1 MDVDMRVFLAESL
14 ECSYSLNESSNKS
27 DNRKFS
33 DKLNDIIA
41 SIIKKLKDLFERFKA
56 KFKAIINK
64 ILSKL
69 GLNTAKDLKTFKEG
83 FLELKR
89 NAAKYNLPAVE
100 IHEYNDF
107 VEKKDF
113 PIINGVVDMYENAV
127 NRIKKYAE
135 MCPSLYK
142 KDIIDNL
149 LNSEN
154 LLRDAKG
161 FSFSWGN
168 VDNWGEMMTKAM
180 SPVAIRSVDIGYA
193 LYSIFTPDDSI
204 YCIDNLEEVLSLG
217 SSGYS
222 TKINTKVASIMTNI
236 NNILDNAKDELK
248 LLLRKDEELE
258 NSVIVFDKF
267 SKLTSTIPSVVA
279 AVTNGIMGAASEVCR
294 RAVILANMIN
304 KINRAN
310 GYGDVIDINK
320 ESNDSSAS
328 FSKLMR

>member
-1 MDVDMRVFLAESL
+1 
-14 ECSYSLNESSNKS
+14 
-27 DNRKFS
+27 
-33 DKLNDIIA
+33 
-41 SIIKKLKDLFERFKA
+41 
-56 KFKAIINK
+56 
-64 ILSKL
+64 
-69 GLNTAKDLKTFKEG
+69 
-83 FLELKR
+83 
-89 NAAKYNLPAVE
+89 
-100 IHEYNDF
+100 
-107 VEKKDF
+107 
-113 PIINGVVDMYENAV
+113 MYENAV

-142 KDIIDNL
+142 RDIIDNL

-168 VDNWGEMMTKAM
+168 IDNWGEMMTKAM
-180 SPVAIRSVDIGYA
+180 SPVAIRSVGIGYA
-193 LYSIFTPDDSI
+193 LSSIFTPDDSI

-222 TKINTKVASIMTNI
+222 MKINTKVASIITNI

-248 LLLRKDEELE
+248 SLIKKEDVE
-258 NSVIVFDKF
+258 NIVFDKV
-267 SKLTSTIPSVVA
+267 SKLTSTIPSVGA
-279 AVTNGIMGAASEVCR
+279 AVTNGIMGAAAEVCR

-304 KINRAN
+304 KVNRAN
-310 GYGDVIDINK
+310 GYGDVINIDK

>member
-1 MDVDMRVFLAESL
+1 M
-14 ECSYSLNESSNKS
+14 
-27 DNRKFS
+27 
-33 DKLNDIIA
+33 
-41 SIIKKLKDLFERFKA
+41 
-56 KFKAIINK
+56 
-64 ILSKL
+64 
-69 GLNTAKDLKTFKEG
+69 
-83 FLELKR
+83 
-89 NAAKYNLPAVE
+89 PAVE
-100 IHEYNDF
+100 IYEYNDF

-127 NRIKKYAE
+127 NRIKKYVE

-142 KDIIDNL
+142 RDIINL

-168 VDNWGEMMTKAM
+168 IDNWEEMMTKAM
-180 SPVAIRSVDIGYA
+180 SPVAIRSVGIGYA
-193 LYSIFTPDDSI
+193 LSSIFTPDDSI

-217 SSGYS
+217 SSGY
-222 TKINTKVASIMTNI
+222 TMKINTKVASIMTSI

-248 LLLRKDEELE
+248 SLLREDDELE

-310 GYGDVIDINK
+310 GYGDVINIDK
-320 ESNDSSAS
+320 ESNDSSTS

>member
-1 MDVDMRVFLAESL
+1 MDVDMRAFLAESL

-41 SIIKKLKDLFERFKA
+41 SIIKKLKALFESFKA

-69 GLNTAKDLKTFKEG
+69 GLNNAKDLKTFKEG
-83 FLELKR
+83 FLELKH

-113 PIINGVVDMYENAV
+113 PIINGVVDMYENAI

-142 KDIIDNL
+142 RDIIDNL

-168 VDNWGEMMTKAM
+168 IDNWGEMMTKAM

-193 LYSIFTPDDSI
+193 LYSIFAPDDSI

-222 TKINTKVASIMTNI
+222 MKINTKVASIITNI
-236 NNILDNAKDELK
+236 NDILDNAKDELK
-248 LLLRKDEELE
+248 SLIKKEDVE
-258 NSVIVFDKF
+258 NIVFDKV
-267 SKLTSTIPSVVA
+267 SKLASTIPSVVT
-279 AVTNGIMGAASEVCR
+279 AVTNGIMSAAAEVCR

-310 GYGDVIDINK
+310 GYGDVINIDK
-320 ESNDSSAS
+320 ESNDSPAS

>member
-33 DKLNDIIA
+33 DKLNDIITA
-41 SIIKKLKDLFERFKA
+41 IIKKLKDLFERFKA

-69 GLNTAKDLKTFKEG
+69 GLNTVKDLKTFKEG
-83 FLELKR
+83 FLELKA
-89 NAAKYNLPAVE
+89 NATKYNLPAVE

-142 KDIIDNL
+142 RDIIDNL

-168 VDNWGEMMTKAM
+168 IDNWGEMMTKAM
-180 SPVAIRSVDIGYA
+180 SPVAIRSVGIGYA

-204 YCIDNLEEVLSLG
+204 YYIDNLEEVLSLG

-222 TKINTKVASIMTNI
+222 MKINTKVASIMTSI

-248 LLLRKDEELE
+248 LLLRKDDELE

-267 SKLTSTIPSVVA
+267 SKLTSTIPSVVT
-279 AVTNGIMGAASEVCR
+279 AVTNGIMGAAAEVCR

-310 GYGDVIDINK
+310 GYGDVINIDK